1 MVRPSVLA
9 GGFSL
14 MELMLVVLLI
24 GLLATIAWPTWRSY
38 QVDATSAVLTANV
51 QSMALFQEDYRIRY
65 GSYATNFTDQQ
76 QIAEVI
82 GWQLAKNDGS
92 TYAIDPSPGDHY
104 VVRAVAHE
112 GVAVCLIMPAARPCP
127 D

>member
-1 MVRPSVLA
+1 MVRSSVLA

-24 GLLATIAWPTWRSY
+24 GLLATIAWPAWRSY

-82 GWQLAKNDGS
+82 GWQLAKM
-92 TYAIDPSPGDHY
+92 TAVPTPLI
-104 VVRAVAHE
+104 RARATTTLYGLWPTKV
-112 GVAVCLIMPAARPCP
+112 
-127 D
+127 

>member
-1 MVRPSVLA
+1 MVRSSVLA

-65 GSYATNFTDQQ
+65 GSYATNLTDQQ
-76 QIAEVI
+76 QI
-82 GWQLAKNDGS
+82 
-92 TYAIDPSPGDHY
+92 
-104 VVRAVAHE
+104 AVAHE

>member
-1 MVRPSVLA
+1 
-9 GGFSL
+9 
-14 MELMLVVLLI
+14 MELMLAVLLI
-24 GLLATIAWPTWRSY
+24 GLLATIAWPAWRSY

>member
-1 MVRPSVLA
+1 
-9 GGFSL
+9 
-14 MELMLVVLLI
+14 
-24 GLLATIAWPTWRSY
+24 
-38 QVDATSAVLTANV
+38 
-51 QSMALFQEDYRIRY
+51 MALFQEDYRIRY

-92 TYAIDPSPGDHY
+92 TAIDPSPGDHY

-112 GVAVCLIMPAARPCP
+112 GVADLFNYARSGPSGLNRQ
-127 D
+127 

>member
-1 MVRPSVLA
+1 
-9 GGFSL
+9 
-14 MELMLVVLLI
+14 
-24 GLLATIAWPTWRSY
+24 
-38 QVDATSAVLTANV
+38 
-51 QSMALFQEDYRIRY
+51 MALFQEDYRIRY

-82 GWQLAKNDGS
+82 GWQLAKRQPVKGDGS